1 MEVKSV
7 SDPFKALLVD
17 IGNTQIKYSMVNDI
31 SDILN
36 IECCPEIADL
46 SFYISSVSEVLV
58 SSVGH
63 LSLLEEIKC
72 LCEYFNKPYKII
84 HTEAETLGIQCAYE
98 KFETLGVD
106 RWLAILAARE
116 ITELPVA
123 VIDLGTANTCDIVV
137 ENNHLGG
144 WITPGFSI
152 MRKSLLSNTQQVFA
166 DNNNI
171 PVILDIGNTTE
182 NCVNYGCLASQAGFV
197 MMAQQYLSN
206 KYEDYFV
213 LVTGGGQNSLI
224 LKENKKILSFPN
236 LVIRGLFRL
245 I

>member
-17 IGNTQIKYSMVNDI
+17 VGNTQIKYVMVNDI
-31 SDILN
+31 SDLSDIK
-36 IECCPEIADL
+36 CCQDIAGL
-46 SFYISSVSEVLV
+46 SSYISSACEVLV

-63 LSLLEEIKC
+63 LSLLAELER
-72 LCEYFNKPYKII
+72 LCEDFNKPYKII

-98 KFETLGVD
+98 KFQTLGVD

-116 ITELPVA
+116 ITRLPVA

-137 ENNHLGG
+137 NNKHLGG
-144 WITPGFSI
+144 WIAPGFSI
-152 MRKSLLSNTQQVFA
+152 MRETLLNNTQQVFA
-166 DNNNI
+166 DNNM
-171 PVILDIGNTTE
+171 PTILDIGNTTE
-182 NCVNYGCLASQAGFV
+182 NCVSYGCLASQAGFV
-197 MMAQQYLSN
+197 TMAQQYLNN

-224 LKENKKILSFPN
+224 LKEDKKILSFPN
-236 LVIRGLFRL
+236 LVLRGLFRL

>member
-17 IGNTQIKYSMVNDI
+17 VGNTQIKYVMVNDI
-31 SDILN
+31 SDLSDIKY
-36 IECCPEIADL
+36 CKDIADL

-63 LSLLEEIKC
+63 LSLLAKLEH
-72 LCEYFNKPYKII
+72 LCERFNKPCKII

-98 KFETLGVD
+98 KFQNLGVD

-116 ITELPVA
+116 ITRLPVA

-137 ENNHLGG
+137 NNKHLGG
-144 WITPGFSI
+144 WIAPGFSI
-152 MRKSLLSNTQQVFA
+152 MRESLLTNTQQVFA
-166 DNNNI
+166 DNNM
-171 PVILDIGNTTE
+171 PAILDIGNTTE
-182 NCVNYGCLASQAGFV
+182 NCVSYGCLASQAGFV
-197 MMAQQYLSN
+197 TMAQQYLNN

-224 LKENKKILSFPN
+224 SKENKKILSFPN
-236 LVIRGLFRL
+236 LVLRGLFRL